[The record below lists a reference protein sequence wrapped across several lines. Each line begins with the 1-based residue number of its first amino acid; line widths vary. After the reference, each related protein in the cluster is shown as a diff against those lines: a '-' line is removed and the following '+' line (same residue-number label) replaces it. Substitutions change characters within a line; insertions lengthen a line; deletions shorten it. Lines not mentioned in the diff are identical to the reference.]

1 MPPNQSGHSKAN
13 VLAKRQDAAAARCSS
28 GKRSWTIG
36 FQPAPKVA
44 PRAPAALPAVATA
57 DAQSQA
63 ITLEKPTHAAPHPQR
78 HRTRLAEAL
87 RKQGI
92 DEQRLA
98 QVYADIMG
106 RLQDKS
112 EDRGVE
118 KLLLDVLKECSR
130 ILEEENRSARPEQR
144 SPSTT
149 IVVHNVPR
157 PQRGPQPGG
166 ENNGSV

>member
-1 MPPNQSGHSKAN
+1 MPPNQSENSKVN
-13 VLAKRQDAAAARCSS
+13 VLATQENATATRCFSDKRP
-28 GKRSWTIG
+28 WTIG
-36 FQPAPKVA
+36 FQATPKPARA
-44 PRAPAALPAVATA
+44 APAASPVVAPP
-57 DAQSQA
+57 DARPQA
-63 ITLEKPTHAAPHPQR
+63 ITLSTPDHTAPVAQR
-78 HRTRLAEAL
+78 HGTRLAEAL

-92 DEQRLA
+92 DERRLA

-130 ILEEENRSARPEQR
+130 ILEEENRSAKPEPR
-144 SPSTT
+144 APSTT

-166 ENNGSV
+166 ENNGSI

>member
-1 MPPNQSGHSKAN
+1 MPPNQSENSKAN
-13 VLAKRQDAAAARCSS
+13 VLAKRQNVAARCSS

-36 FQPAPKVA
+36 FQSTPKA
-44 PRAPAALPAVATA
+44 APAALPAVAA
-57 DAQSQA
+57 SDAQSQA
-63 ITLEKPTHAAPHPQR
+63 ITLDKTTHAMPLPQR

-92 DEQRLA
+92 DEHRLA
-98 QVYADIMG
+98 QVYAEIMG

-130 ILEEENRSARPEQR
+130 ILEEENRLAKPEPR
-144 SPSTT
+144 AASTT

-166 ENNGSV
+166 ENNGST